1 VKVVFIIGTIILEET
16 IMSETKL
23 TPEITEIICQYIEKG
38 NSYETAAQAVGICRP
53 TIYNWMERGEKG
65 EEPFLQFLQ
74 SIKKA
79 KAKSEIRH
87 IDVIDKAMEKNW
99 QAAAWWLERSNQSN
113 WGIRTEQ
120 KIEHTGKTDQPIIFQ
135 FNHTTSTTSVPTKT
149 TTDTTSNTNP

>member
-1 VKVVFIIGTIILEET
+1 MT
-16 IMSETKL
+16 ETKL

-65 EEPFLQFLQ
+65 EEPFLHFLQ

-87 IDVIDKAMEKNW
+87 IEIIDKAMDKNW
-99 QAAAWWLERSNQSN
+99 TAAAWWLERSNQRD
-113 WGIRTEQ
+113 WGNKTEQ
-120 KIEHTGKTDQPIIFQ
+120 KIEHTGKFEQPIIFK
-135 FNHTTSTTSVPTKT
+135 FEHNASTPSVPTKT
-149 TTDTTSNTNP
+149 TTNPTSD

>member
-1 VKVVFIIGTIILEET
+1 MTD
-16 IMSETKL
+16 TKL

-53 TIYNWMERGEKG
+53 TIYNWMKRGESE

-87 IDVIDKAMEKNW
+87 IEVIDKAMEKNW
-99 QAAAWWLERSNQSN
+99 QAAAWWLERSNPQG
-113 WGIRTEQ
+113 WGNRTEQ
-120 KIEHTGKTDQPIIFQ
+120 KIEHTGKIDSNIVYEYKVIKDGTA
-135 FNHTTSTTSVPTKT
+135 SPTPVAPKT
-149 TTDTTSNTNP
+149 TGSNGSDETV